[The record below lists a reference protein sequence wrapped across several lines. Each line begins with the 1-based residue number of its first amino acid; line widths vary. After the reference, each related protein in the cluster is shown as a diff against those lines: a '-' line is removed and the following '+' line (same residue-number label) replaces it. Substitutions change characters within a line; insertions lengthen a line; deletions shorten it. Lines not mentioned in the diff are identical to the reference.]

1 MSSNISAPSATIE
14 NVRETRLAN
23 GMRVVTDAM
32 AGVETAA
39 VGVWVGVGGRNETP
53 TLNGVSHM
61 LEHMAFKGT
70 ARRSARAIAEEIEA
84 VGGHVNAYTSREQ
97 TAYYARVLKEDVP
110 LAVDILADI
119 LQHSAFD
126 ESELKRERDVIVQEI
141 GQTEDTPDDL
151 VFDKFQ
157 ETAYPAQALG
167 RSILGSVERVQSLG
181 RADLIGY
188 MNAQYAAPAM
198 VLAGAGRVDHDALV
212 ELAAARFKELPG
224 HDAADVEGGHYQAG
238 DCRDARDLEQVHV
251 VLGFD
256 GVAHEDP
263 DFYTANVL
271 STLLGGGMSS
281 RLFQEVRE
289 KRGLCYSVYSF
300 TASYLDGGLFG
311 VYAGTGAD
319 QVEDLVAVTADEVMK
334 STVAIGAD
342 ELDRARAQIKA
353 GLLMALES
361 SSSRCERLA
370 RHLLIFGRPIPTAEV
385 VAAIEAIDVATVVRV
400 AERLFKGARP
410 VVTALGPIG
419 QLEHYDRIAAR
430 FG

>member
-1 MSSNISAPSATIE
+1 MSSSRPKSATTIE
-14 NVRETRLAN
+14 NVRETRLDN
-23 GMRVVTDAM
+23 GLRVVTDAM
-32 AGVETAA
+32 PGVESAA
-39 VGVWVGVGGRNETP
+39 IGVWVGVGGRNETP
-53 TLNGVSHM
+53 ALNGVSHM

-70 ARRSARAIAEEIEA
+70 ERRSARAIAEEIEA

-97 TAYYARVLKEDVP
+97 TAYYARVLKENVP

-119 LQHSAFD
+119 LQHSTFD
-126 ESELKRERDVIVQEI
+126 EDELKRERDVIVQEI

-167 RSILGSVERVQSLG
+167 RSILGTVDRVQSLG

-188 MNAQYAAPAM
+188 MDAHYASPAM
-198 VLAGAGRVDHDALV
+198 VLAGAGRIDHDALV
-212 ELAAARFKELPG
+212 AMAAARFGAL
-224 HDAADVEGGHYQAG
+224 AARGATDFERGQYQAG

-263 DFYTANVL
+263 DFYAANVL

-300 TASYLDGGLFG
+300 ASSYIDGGLFG
-311 VYAGTGAD
+311 VYAGTGAA

-334 STVAIGAD
+334 TTVAVGAD

-385 VAAIEAIDVATVVRV
+385 VAAIEAIDIAAVVRV
-400 AERLFKGARP
+400 AERLFKGTRP

-419 QLEHYDRIAAR
+419 RLEQYDRIAAR